1 MKITRVEPIILRPSI
16 LVRVHTDEGITGIG
30 ECSPMNAPVIAAH
43 VEHSL
48 ARLFV
53 GEDPTGIEWL
63 VEKALASTYKIAG
76 QTQAMALSGIEL
88 ACWDIAGKAAGVPVW
103 KLLGG
108 LYRDKVPVYASSMR
122 RHTTP
127 EEEAAD
133 LARIVEKHGFRAVK
147 VKIGARMGKDEDAAP
162 GRSEALA
169 RECRRVLG
177 DDIAIMVDANGAFS
191 APRAIEL
198 GRRLEQHGVF
208 HFEEPCPYTDD
219 DSTARV
225 ATALDMPVAGG
236 EQEWDLP
243 RFKTLLARGVVDT
256 IQPDVIKVGGL
267 LQAKK
272 IGVLAEA
279 FGAPVT
285 QHNTQPTLGTVAML
299 HFAAVCPAA
308 RTFQELS
315 LDTIIGKHHLTG
327 LLRAPDLTVRD
338 GCLRVPDGPGLGVE
352 LDEARLTELREPG

>member
-1 MKITRVEPIILRPSI
+1 MKITEIEPLILRSSI
-16 LVRVHTDEGITGIG
+16 FVRVHTDAGVTGIG
-30 ECSPMNAPVIAAH
+30 ECSPMNARVIAAH
-43 VEHSL
+43 IEHSL
-48 ARLFV
+48 APLV
-53 GEDPTGIEWL
+53 IGEDPTRIEWL
-63 VEKALASTYKIAG
+63 VEKAFTATYKIAG

-88 ACWDIAGKAAGVPVW
+88 ACWDIAGKAAGLPVW

-108 LYRDKVPVYASSMR
+108 QYRDTVPVYASSMR

-147 VKIGARMGKDEDAAP
+147 IKIGNRMGKDEDAAP
-162 GRSEALA
+162 GRSEALVRA
-169 RECRRVLG
+169 CRRALG
-177 DDIAIMVDANGAFS
+177 DGVAIMVDANGAYS

-198 GRRLEQHGVF
+198 GRRIEPYGIF

-219 DSTARV
+219 ESTAKV
-225 ATALDMPVAGG
+225 AAALDVPVAGG
-236 EQEWDLP
+236 EQEWDLL
-243 RFKTLLARGVVDT
+243 RFKTLLSRNVVDT

-272 IGVLAEA
+272 IGILAEA

-308 RTFQELS
+308 RTPQELNIAG
-315 LDTIIGKHHLTG
+315 LEGQHHLTG
-327 LLRAPDLTVRD
+327 LLREPDLTVRD
-338 GCLRVPDGPGLGVE
+338 GCLRVPEGPGLGVE
-352 LDEARLTELREPG
+352 LDEARLAALRQS